1 MALSPV
7 TIDNERNKFVETT
20 SGQTA
25 VRVVGSESVGGFNL
39 GATIGEWPLI
49 AVGNRIEATYPTATT
64 EVYTFLKDTVTTVMV
79 LEVGYTDSTKEVFSY
94 VERTT

>member
-1 MALSPV
+1 VAIAGV
-7 TIDNERNKFVETT
+7 IEQREYDRFAETT